1 MLEKTNRLKSTT
13 TLLLLLLTIV
23 IVVGCS
29 SSKAKKE
36 KIDVYDIEQIV
47 ESGELK
53 VLTIYSSTSYF
64 NYRGEEMGYEYELA
78 KEFATSL
85 GVELKVVVAENVTR
99 LKEMLIAGE
108 GDLIA
113 YTIPVT
119 QSDTSQMIFC
129 GRKTE
134 NFQVLVQRQERRKK
148 EINDVTQLIGK
159 EVNILKGS
167 RYEERLIN
175 LNSELGGGI
184 EIVHIDQDTITT
196 EDLIEMVS
204 MGRID
209 FTVADSEIAQLNK
222 TYFNNI
228 DVSLKISFPQRLSWA
243 TRNTPKL
250 AEALDEW
257 FANKQISTKNQA
269 IAKRYF
275 ENSKRSPQGHI
286 LDLKA
291 NKISNIDNLFK
302 LYSNSSK
309 FDWRLLAAIAYKES
323 GFDSTVVSWAGAI
336 GVMQIMP
343 ATGRAMKANP
353 RELHKNSVNIE
364 TSIKILSSIDNS
376 LSKVK
381 DPIQKLKLT
390 LAAYNAGI
398 GHLKD
403 AQALAQK
410 YGHDPHKYDNSV
422 EEYILL
428 KRLPEYYSDPVC
440 RSGYL
445 RGNETHKYVREVYE
459 QYQLYKN
466 RIK

>member
-1 MLEKTNRLKSTT
+1 MLERLDRFINKN
-13 TLLLLLLTIV
+13 TLLLLLISLV
-23 IVVGCS
+23 IVTGCS
-29 SSKAKKE
+29 NSQPKAQDDE
-36 KIDVYDIEQIV
+36 PYDLEQILQ
-47 ESGELK
+47 SGELR
-53 VLTIYSSTSYF
+53 VLTLYSSTSYF

-78 KEFATSL
+78 KEFASSL
-85 GVELKVVVAENVTR
+85 GVDIKVVVAENVTR

-119 QSDTSQMIFC
+119 QSDTSHMIFC

-134 NFQVLVQRQERRKK
+134 NFQVLVQRIERRKK
-148 EINDVTQLIGK
+148 EINDVTDLIGK

-184 EIVHIDQDTITT
+184 DIIHIDQDTITT

-243 TRNTPKL
+243 TRETPKL
-250 AEALDEW
+250 AKALDEW
-257 FANKQISTKNQA
+257 FENKQISSKNQK

-291 NKISNIDNLFK
+291 NKISGIDHLFK
-302 LYSNSSK
+302 RYSESSK
-309 FDWRLLAAIAYKES
+309 FDWKLLAAIAYKES

-343 ATGRAMKANP
+343 STGRAMKANP
-353 RELHKNSVNIE
+353 KELHKNSVNIK
-364 TSIKILSSIDNS
+364 TSIKVLTSIDKS

-381 DPIQKLKLT
+381 DPTQRLKLT

-403 AQALAQK
+403 AQALAEK

-422 EEYILL
+422 EEYLLL

-445 RGNETHKYVREVYE
+445 RGNETHKYVKEVFE
-459 QYQLYKN
+459 QFQLYKSK
-466 RIK
+466 IK